1 MLPGVAH
8 HVSQSQSLPG
18 IHQLLHIAQ
27 IQFPVPCG
35 EGGLPEPLDIQPLL
49 TVSVSAVVLPGLAV
63 AGQVNNPSARR
74 QMEPWRRQHRC
85 RPAFQRRFDLRRD
98 IFGVVGIHLHHTV
111 GNMEV
116 GSAASHHQNQRYPR
130 LLPQIQRPLQERDF
144 TSIVDKNMNN
154 FKIRYGLH
162 INLKF

>member
-63 AGQVNNPSARR
+63 AGQVNNYREKAIKISNLYA
-74 QMEPWRRQHRC
+74 
-85 RPAFQRRFDLRRD
+85 
-98 IFGVVGIHLHHTV
+98 IHIL
-111 GNMEV
+111 
-116 GSAASHHQNQRYPR
+116 
-130 LLPQIQRPLQERDF
+130 F
-144 TSIVDKNMNN
+144 
-154 FKIRYGLH
+154 
-162 INLKF
+162 